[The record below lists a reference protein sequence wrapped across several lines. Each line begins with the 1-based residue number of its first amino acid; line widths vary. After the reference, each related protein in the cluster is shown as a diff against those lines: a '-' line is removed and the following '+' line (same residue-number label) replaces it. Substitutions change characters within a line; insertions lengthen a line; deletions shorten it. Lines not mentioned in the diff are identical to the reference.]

1 MVAILIFYFIKHYMV
16 KIYSRGKTK
25 SCLKFSVVAL
35 SILVAGTA
43 LGNQVSAA
51 EVHPTIST
59 QSPIISDE
67 AKEVASWLR
76 SRFVTFVKEW
86 LETSTSKN
94 KYDFRAKDT
103 IKVNKNEVIS
113 LESESPIFIDMEQD
127 PNRYYAE
134 SLAKKWI
141 ISKSQKFYPNNFIRL
156 NEVAKMIVNSY
167 RFKVGYDIE
176 WNAWL
181 TDKVYFAKAMPKY
194 YNTAYEMWIFEW
206 IENLED
212 FERFVSYND
221 FNKILKNF
229 KAQYPDLVNLYYM
242 DIKESN
248 ANLKR
253 WEVAR
258 TIFRTMMIDSEES
271 YSFEDIAYNEYGADV
286 QLLADN
292 WIIASDER
300 FNPEADVSRKDF
312 ILWLVKTHLKHSGE
326 HVENRALEQSLA
338 DLDYEAEY
346 APYILLAKN
355 EWWVDYLVETVR
367 WQDYLNLNSKVTQ
380 HEACY
385 IISKLTWITFDYDI
399 ISADKKYITRWE
411 VASLLNKAYKLPS
424 AKKAISGTQYQNDS
438 HIWRL
443 IENIKGLANWW
454 KRLAIV
460 S

>member
-1 MVAILIFYFIKHYMV
+1 MVNFI
-16 KIYSRGKTK
+16 SRAKNK

-67 AKEVASWLR
+67 TKELASWLR
-76 SRFVTFVKEW
+76 SKIINFVKDG
-86 LETSTSKN
+86 LETSTSRN

-103 IKVNKNEVIS
+103 IQVNKNEVIT
-113 LESESPIFIDMEQD
+113 LESETPIFIDMEQD

-167 RFKVGYDIE
+167 RFKVGYDID

-181 TDKVYFAKAMPKY
+181 TDKVYFAKTMPKY

-212 FERFVSYND
+212 FERFVTYND
-221 FNKILKNF
+221 LNKILKNF
-229 KAQYPDLVNLYYM
+229 KNQYPDLVNLFYM

-248 ANLKR
+248 DNLKR

-258 TIFRTMMIDSEES
+258 TIFKTMMIDSDIS

-286 QLLADN
+286 QLLAEN
-292 WIIASDER
+292 GIIASDER
-300 FNPEADVSRKDF
+300 FYPEADISRKDF
-312 ILWLVKTHLKHSGE
+312 IIWLVKTHLKHSGE
-326 HVENRALEQSLA
+326 HLESHNLEQSLA
-338 DLDYEAEY
+338 DLDYKAEY

-355 EWWVDYLVETVR
+355 NGRVDYLVETVR

-411 VASLLNKAYKLPS
+411 VAQLLNKAYKLQS
-424 AKKAISGTQYQNDS
+424 TKTTAVSSRQYQNDS

-443 IENIKGLANWW
+443 IENIKGIANWW
-454 KRLAIV
+454 KKLAIV

>member
-1 MVAILIFYFIKHYMV
+1 MAIKKCRV
-16 KIYSRGKTK
+16 QTK
-25 SCLKFSVVAL
+25 SCLKFGVVAL
-35 SILVAGTA
+35 SILVVGTA

-59 QSPIISDE
+59 QSPILSDE
-67 AKEVASWLR
+67 AREMASWLR
-76 SRFVTFVKEW
+76 SKIVNFVKDW
-86 LETSTSKN
+86 LETSTSRN
-94 KYDFRAKDT
+94 KYDFRAKDST
-103 IKVNKNEVIS
+103 IQVNKNEVIS
-113 LESESPIFIDMEQD
+113 LETEAHIFIDMELD

-141 ISKSQKFYPNNFIRL
+141 ISKSQKFYPNNFVRL

-167 RFKVGYDIE
+167 RFKVGYDID

-181 TDKVYFAKAMPKY
+181 TDKVYFAKIVPKY

-258 TIFRTMMIDSEES
+258 TIFRTMMIDSEET

-326 HVENRALEQSLA
+326 HVENRALEHSLA

-346 APYILLAKN
+346 APYILLAKY
-355 EWWVDYLVETVR
+355 EWRVDYLVETVR

-411 VASLLNKAYKLPS
+411 VAQLLNKAYKLPS
-424 AKKAISGTQYQNDS
+424 AKAVSGTQYQNDS

-443 IENIKGLANWW
+443 IENIKGIANWW

>member
-1 MVAILIFYFIKHYMV
+1 MAIKNCRAN
-16 KIYSRGKTK
+16 KK
-25 SCLKFSVVAL
+25 SCLKFGVVAL

-59 QSPIISDE
+59 QSPILSDE
-67 AKEVASWLR
+67 AREMASWLR
-76 SRFVTFVKEW
+76 SKIVNFVKDW
-86 LETSTSKN
+86 LETSTSRN

-103 IKVNKNEVIS
+103 IQVNKNEVIS
-113 LESESPIFIDMEQD
+113 LESEAPIFIDMELD

-167 RFKVGYDIE
+167 RFKVGYDID

-258 TIFRTMMIDSEES
+258 TILRTMMIDSEET

-355 EWWVDYLVETVR
+355 EWRVDYLVETVR

-424 AKKAISGTQYQNDS
+424 AKAVSGTQYQNDS

-443 IENIKGLANWW
+443 IENIKGIANWW

>member
-1 MVAILIFYFIKHYMV
+1 MAHNFCRVQ
-16 KIYSRGKTK
+16 TK
-25 SCLKFSVVAL
+25 SCLKFGVVAL
-35 SILVAGTA
+35 SILVVGTA

-59 QSPIISDE
+59 QSPILSDE
-67 AKEVASWLR
+67 AKEVASGLR
-76 SRFVTFVKEW
+76 SKIVTFVKDG
-86 LETSTSKN
+86 LETSTSRN
-94 KYDFRAKDT
+94 KYDFRAKDST
-103 IKVNKNEVIS
+103 IQVNKNEVIS
-113 LESESPIFIDMEQD
+113 LESESHIFSDMELD

-141 ISKSQKFYPNNFIRL
+141 ISRSQKFYPNNFIRL

-167 RFKVGYDIE
+167 RFKVGYDID

-212 FERFVSYND
+212 FERFVTYD
-221 FNKILKNF
+221 DLNKILKNF
-229 KAQYPDLVNLYYM
+229 KNQYPDLVNLYYM
-242 DIKESN
+242 DIKETN

-258 TIFRTMMIDSEES
+258 TIFRTMMVDSDVS
-271 YSFEDIAYNEYGADV
+271 YSFEDIAYSEYGADV

-300 FNPEADVSRKDF
+300 FYPEADVSRKDF

-411 VASLLNKAYKLPS
+411 VAQLLNKAYKLPS
-424 AKKAISGTQYQNDS
+424 ATKAISSTQYQNDS

-443 IENIKGLANWW
+443 IENIKSLANWW
-454 KRLAIV
+454 KKLAIV

>member
-1 MVAILIFYFIKHYMV
+1 
-16 KIYSRGKTK
+16 
-25 SCLKFSVVAL
+25 
-35 SILVAGTA
+35 
-43 LGNQVSAA
+43 
-51 EVHPTIST
+51 
-59 QSPIISDE
+59 
-67 AKEVASWLR
+67 
-76 SRFVTFVKEW
+76 
-86 LETSTSKN
+86 
-94 KYDFRAKDT
+94 
-103 IKVNKNEVIS
+103 
-113 LESESPIFIDMEQD
+113 
-127 PNRYYAE
+127 
-134 SLAKKWI
+134 
-141 ISKSQKFYPNNFIRL
+141 
-156 NEVAKMIVNSY
+156 MIVNSY
-167 RFKVGYDIE
+167 RFKVGYDID

-242 DIKESN
+242 DIKQSN
-248 ANLKR
+248 ENLKR

-258 TIFRTMMIDSEES
+258 TIFRTMMIDSEET

-286 QLLADN
+286 QLLVEN

-300 FNPEADVSRKDF
+300 FYPEADISRKDF
-312 ILWLVKTHLKHSGE
+312 ILWLVKTHMKHSGE
-326 HVENRALEQSLA
+326 HLEPSDLVHSLA

-367 WQDYLNLNSKVTQ
+367 WQDYLHLNSKVTQ

-411 VASLLNKAYKLPS
+411 VAQLLNKAYKLPS
-424 AKKAISGTQYQNDS
+424 AKKAVSGTQYQNDS

>member
-1 MVAILIFYFIKHYMV
+1 MARKNC
-16 KIYSRGKTK
+16 RAKTK

-59 QSPIISDE
+59 QSPILSDE
-67 AKEVASWLR
+67 AREMASWLR
-76 SRFVTFVKEW
+76 SKIVNFVKDW
-86 LETSTSKN
+86 LETSTSRN
-94 KYDFRAKDT
+94 KYDFRAKDST
-103 IKVNKNEVIS
+103 IQMNKNEVIS
-113 LESESPIFIDMEQD
+113 LESEAPIFIDMELD

-141 ISKSQKFYPNNFIRL
+141 ISKSQKFYPNNFVRL

-167 RFKVGYDIE
+167 RFKVGYDID

-181 TDKVYFAKAMPKY
+181 TDKVYFANTMPKY

-271 YSFEDIAYNEYGADV
+271 YSFEDIAYSEYGADV
-286 QLLADN
+286 QLLAEN
-292 WIIASDER
+292 GIIESDER
-300 FNPEADVSRKDF
+300 FHPEADISRKDF

-326 HVENRALEQSLA
+326 HVENRALEHSLA

-355 EWWVDYLVETVR
+355 EWRVDYLVETVR

-411 VASLLNKAYKLPS
+411 VAQLLNKAYKLPS
-424 AKKAISGTQYQNDS
+424 AKTAVSSTQYQNDS

-443 IENIKGLANWW
+443 IENIKSLANWW

>member
-1 MVAILIFYFIKHYMV
+1 MV
-16 KIYSRGKTK
+16 KFICRAKNK

-67 AKEVASWLR
+67 AKEIASWLR
-76 SRFVTFVKEW
+76 SKIVTFVKEW
-86 LETSTSKN
+86 LETSTSRN
-94 KYDFRAKDT
+94 KYDFRASDT
-103 IKVNKNEVIS
+103 IKIDKNEVIS
-113 LESESPIFIDMEQD
+113 LESESPIFIDMEID

-134 SLAKKWI
+134 NLAKKWI
-141 ISKSQKFYPNNFIRL
+141 ISRSQKFYPNNFIRL
-156 NEVAKMIVNSY
+156 NEVAKMIVNAY

-181 TDKVYFAKAMPKY
+181 TDKVYFAKTMPKY

-212 FERFVSYND
+212 FERFVTYND
-221 FNKILKNF
+221 LNKILQNF
-229 KAQYPDLVNLYYM
+229 KSQYPDLVNLYYM
-242 DIKESN
+242 DIKESS

-258 TIFRTMMIDSEES
+258 VIFKTMMIDTDIQ
-271 YSFEDIAYNEYGADV
+271 YAYEDIAYNEYWKDV

-300 FNPEADVSRKDF
+300 FYPEADVSRKDF

-326 HVENRALEQSLA
+326 HVENRSLEHSLA
-338 DLDYEAEY
+338 DLDYDAEY

-411 VASLLNKAYKLPS
+411 VAQLLVKTYKLQS
-424 AKKAISGTQYQNDS
+424 TKTTAVSSRQYKNDS

-454 KRLAIV
+454 KKLAIV

>member
-1 MVAILIFYFIKHYMV
+1 MATKNC
-16 KIYSRGKTK
+16 RAKTK

-67 AKEVASWLR
+67 TKELASWLR
-76 SRFVTFVKEW
+76 SKIVTFVKDG
-86 LETSTSKN
+86 LETSTSRN

-103 IKVNKNEVIS
+103 IQVNKNEVIS
-113 LESESPIFIDMEQD
+113 LESETPIFTDMELD

-134 SLAKKWI
+134 NLAKKWI

-167 RFKVGYDIE
+167 RFKVGYDID

-181 TDKVYFAKAMPKY
+181 TDKVYFAKTMPKY

-212 FERFVSYND
+212 FERFVTYND
-221 FNKILKNF
+221 LNKILKNF
-229 KAQYPDLVNLYYM
+229 KNQYPDLVNLYYM

-248 ANLKR
+248 VNLKR

-258 TIFRTMMIDSEES
+258 TIFRTMMIDSEETYS
-271 YSFEDIAYNEYGADV
+271 YEDIAYNEYAADV
-286 QLLADN
+286 QLLAEN

-300 FNPEADVSRKDF
+300 FYPEADVSRKDF
-312 ILWLVKTHLKHSGE
+312 ILWLVKTHLKHSDE
-326 HVENRALEQSLA
+326 HVEYWALEQSLA
-338 DLDYEAEY
+338 DLDYDAEY

-355 EWWVDYLVETVR
+355 RWWVDYLVETVR

-411 VASLLNKAYKLPS
+411 VAQLLNKAYKLPS
-424 AKKAISGTQYQNDS
+424 ATKAISSTQYQNDS

-454 KRLAIV
+454 KKLAIV

>member
-1 MVAILIFYFIKHYMV
+1 MVNFI
-16 KIYSRGKTK
+16 SRAKNK

-67 AKEVASWLR
+67 AKEMASWLR
-76 SRFVTFVKEW
+76 SKIVTFVKEW
-86 LETSTSKN
+86 LETSTSRN
-94 KYDFRAKDT
+94 KYDFRASDT
-103 IKVNKNEVIS
+103 TKIDKNEVIS
-113 LESESPIFIDMEQD
+113 LESEPSIFTDMEFD

-134 SLAKKWI
+134 SLAKNGI
-141 ISKSQKFYPNNFIRL
+141 ISRSQKFYPNNFIRL

-167 RFKVGYDIE
+167 RFKVGYDID

-181 TDKVYFAKAMPKY
+181 TDKVYFAKTMPKY

-212 FERFVSYND
+212 FERFVTYND
-221 FNKILKNF
+221 LNKILTNLKS
-229 KAQYPDLVNLYYM
+229 QYPDLVNLYYM

-248 ANLKR
+248 AILKR

-258 TIFRTMMIDSEES
+258 TIFRTMMVDSDTS
-271 YSFEDIAYNEYGADV
+271 YSFDDIAYNEYWADV
-286 QLLADN
+286 QLLAEN
-292 WIIASDER
+292 WIIATDDK
-300 FNPEADVSRKDF
+300 FYPEADVSRKDF

-326 HVENRALEQSLA
+326 HVENRSLEHSLA
-338 DLDYEAEY
+338 DLDYTAEY
-346 APYILLAKN
+346 APYILFAKN

-367 WQDYLNLNSKVTQ
+367 WQDYLNLSSKVTQ

-411 VASLLNKAYKLPS
+411 VAQLLTKAYKLQS
-424 AKKAISGTQYQNDS
+424 TTTKAISSTKYKNDS

-454 KRLAIV
+454 KKLAIV

>member
-1 MVAILIFYFIKHYMV
+1 
-16 KIYSRGKTK
+16 
-25 SCLKFSVVAL
+25 
-35 SILVAGTA
+35 
-43 LGNQVSAA
+43 
-51 EVHPTIST
+51 
-59 QSPIISDE
+59 
-67 AKEVASWLR
+67 
-76 SRFVTFVKEW
+76 
-86 LETSTSKN
+86 
-94 KYDFRAKDT
+94 
-103 IKVNKNEVIS
+103 
-113 LESESPIFIDMEQD
+113 LESEAPIFIDMELD

-141 ISKSQKFYPNNFIRL
+141 ISKSQKFYPNNFVRL

-167 RFKVGYDIE
+167 RFKVGYDID

-258 TIFRTMMIDSEES
+258 TIFRTMMIDSEET
-271 YSFEDIAYNEYGADV
+271 YSFEDIAYSEYGADV

-424 AKKAISGTQYQNDS
+424 AKKAVSGTQYQNDS

-454 KRLAIV
+454 KKLAIV